1 MLLMNLTEEENL
13 TRVVLQID
21 AGFASY
27 IFAAM
32 YLSCYVQV
40 SSITVG
46 TAEECMNSVQ
56 SSSKFVGINTLFKVK
71 TLELVCRRSNV
82 HIKTR

>member
-1 MLLMNLTEEENL
+1 MLLMNLTKEENL
-13 TRVVLQID
+13 TRVVLQIA

-27 IFAAM
+27 IFVAM

-40 SSITVG
+40 SSITVE

-56 SSSKFVGINTLFKVK
+56 STANKKNHQNIINIVNSMGK
-71 TLELVCRRSNV
+71 CMNM
-82 HIKTR
+82 